1 MDIRIF
7 NKGADTWRVTV
18 NNKTELVAD
27 DWEEAKAYVD
37 RLVMPTPEVRD
48 MTAFEL
54 KQAMVNAENDFDLD
68 HAPTRK

>member
-27 DWEEAKAYVD
+27 DWEETKAYVD
-37 RLVMPTPEVRD
+37 RLVMPVPEVAE
-48 MTAFEL
+48 MSAFEL
-54 KQAMVNAENDFDLD
+54 KQKMVEEFDLD
-68 HAPTRK
+68 RAPSKD

>member
-27 DWEEAKAYVD
+27 DWEETKAYVD
-37 RLVMPTPEVRD
+37 RLVMPVPEVAE
-48 MTAFEL
+48 MSAFEL
-54 KQAMVNAENDFDLD
+54 KQKMVEEFDLD
-68 HAPTRK
+68 HAPSKD

>member
-27 DWEEAKAYVD
+27 DWEEARAYVD
-37 RLVMPTPEVRD
+37 RLVMPVPEVAEIS
-48 MTAFEL
+48 AFEL
-54 KQAMVNAENDFDLD
+54 KAGAAINAAGRSRVRAVFI
-68 HAPTRK
+68 

>member
-27 DWEEAKAYVD
+27 DWEEAKAFVD
-37 RLVMPTPEVRD
+37 RLVMPLPEVRD

-54 KQAMVNAENDFDLD
+54 KQAMVEDEKEWDLD
-68 HAPTRK
+68 HAPSKK

>member
-37 RLVMPTPEVRD
+37 RLVMPVPEVAE
-48 MTAFEL
+48 MSAFEL
-54 KQAMVNAENDFDLD
+54 KQKMVEEFDLD
-68 HAPTRK
+68 HAPSND